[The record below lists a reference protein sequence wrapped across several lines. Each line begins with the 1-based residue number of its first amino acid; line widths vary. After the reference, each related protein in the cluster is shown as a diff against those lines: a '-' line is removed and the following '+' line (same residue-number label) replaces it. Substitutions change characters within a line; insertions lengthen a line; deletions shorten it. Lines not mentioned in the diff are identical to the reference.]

1 MLDQIYRH
9 KAQGFVSP
17 NDANR
22 LSEKL
27 VDDVLRSVNRADLF
41 YAHCLREFGENAL
54 IIAD

>member
-1 MLDQIYRH
+1 MLNQIYRQ

-17 NDANR
+17 EDAYR
-22 LSEKL
+22 LSEQL
-27 VDDVLRSVNRADLF
+27 VDELLRSVNRADLF

>member
-1 MLDQIYRH
+1 MLNEIYRH